1 MFLFGFKCFPNF
13 RHSKFE
19 QQFFF
24 RNCPVCDSKALYDTL
39 LIDGYFQEVLESK
52 ELPQDENDVILE
64 RDGTWKPVPK
74 EEEKPQQD
82 GKDGNSGQIQGG
94 ADDND
99 CIDLSDDDDI
109 PLPPGPPL
117 PPPLPVSAPPPPPP
131 MPAEIE
137 CIDLD

>member
-1 MFLFGFKCFPNF
+1 LIFGILTLYFFPI
-13 RHSKFE
+13 
-19 QQFFF
+19 

-39 LIDGYFQEVLESK
+39 LIDGYFLEVLESK

-64 RDGTWKPVPK
+64 RDGTWIPVPK
-74 EEEKPQQD
+74 EEEKSQQD
-82 GKDGNSGQIQGG
+82 GRGDSKNGSSGQGG
-94 ADDND
+94 AEDNVD
-99 CIDLSDDDDI
+99 LIDLSDDDDI

-117 PPPLPVSAPPPPPP
+117 PPPLPVLAPPPPPP

>member
-1 MFLFGFKCFPNF
+1 M
-13 RHSKFE
+13 
-19 QQFFF
+19 
-24 RNCPVCDSKALYDTL
+24 CDSKALYDTL

-74 EEEKPQQD
+74 EEEKSQQD
-82 GKDGNSGQIQGG
+82 GGGDSKKGGSSGPGG
-94 ADDND
+94 AEDNLD

-131 MPAEIE
+131 MPEEIE

>member
-1 MFLFGFKCFPNF
+1 MSSA
-13 RHSKFE
+13 H
-19 QQFFF
+19 

-39 LIDGYFQEVLESK
+39 LIDGYFLEVLESK

-74 EEEKPQQD
+74 EEEKSQQD
-82 GKDGNSGQIQGG
+82 GGDSKKGGSSGQGG
-94 ADDND
+94 AEDNAD

-131 MPAEIE
+131 MPEEIE